1 MVTIVADTLSS
12 IPPAVAV
19 EMGIPYIPQIIIF
32 GNESYKDDYEMDS
45 AAFIERLRK
54 SPELPKTAAPPPA
67 LYTPIFQKYAN
78 DGNTVIVVAPSAD
91 LSGTVRGASVGAED
105 FPGADIRVIDTRT
118 LGSGLGT
125 IVLKAHEWA
134 RQGLDADTIEAK
146 IKDLSS
152 RQRVYFVVDTLEY
165 LHKGGRIGGAKMLM
179 GSLLQVKPI
188 LQLNDGHIEP
198 AENQRT
204 KRRAIAR
211 LKELVQ
217 ADYPKN
223 GEGHLTLM
231 HGDALPEAEALADD
245 FAASGFERPGI
256 FFLPPAI
263 LVHGGPG
270 IVAASFFVE

>member
-12 IPPAVAV
+12 IPPAKAV
-19 EMGIPYIPQIIIF
+19 EMGIPYVPQIIIF
-32 GNESYKDDYEMDS
+32 GNDSYRDDYEMDS

-54 SPELPKTAAPPPA
+54 SPELPKTAAPPPS
-67 LYTPIFQKYAN
+67 LYTPIYQKYAT
-78 DGNTVIVVAPSAD
+78 DGNTVIVIAPTAD
-91 LSGTVRGASVGAED
+91 LSGTFRGAMVGAED
-105 FPGADIRVIDTRT
+105 FPSADIRVIDTRT
-118 LGSGLGT
+118 IGSGLGT

-134 RQGLDADTIEAK
+134 NQGMDADTLVARITDMSA
-146 IKDLSS
+146 

-188 LQLNDGHIEP
+188 LQLTDGHIEP
-198 AENQRT
+198 AENQRS
-204 KRRAIAR
+204 KRRAISR

-217 ADYPKN
+217 AEYPKN
-223 GEGHLTLM
+223 GDGYLTIM
-231 HGDALPEAEALADD
+231 HGDAFEDAKRLADD

-256 FFLPPAI
+256 FNLPPAI

-270 IVAASFFVE
+270 VVAASFFVE

>member
-12 IPPAVAV
+12 IPPAKAV
-19 EMGIPYIPQIIIF
+19 EMGIPYVPQIIIF
-32 GNESYKDDYEMDS
+32 GNDSYRDDYEMDS

-54 SPELPKTAAPPPA
+54 SPELPKTAAPPPS
-67 LYTPIFQKYAN
+67 LYTPIYQKYAT
-78 DGNTVIVVAPSAD
+78 DGNTVIVIAPTAD
-91 LSGTVRGASVGAED
+91 LSGTFRGAMVGAED
-105 FPGADIRVIDTRT
+105 FPSADIRVIDTRT
-118 LGSGLGT
+118 IGSGLGT

-134 RQGLDADTIEAK
+134 NQGMDADTLVARITDMSA
-146 IKDLSS
+146 

-188 LQLNDGHIEP
+188 LQLTDGHIEP

-204 KRRAIAR
+204 KRRAISR

-217 ADYPKN
+217 AEYPKN
-223 GEGHLTLM
+223 GDGYLTIM
-231 HGDALPEAEALADD
+231 HGDAFEDAKRLADD

-256 FFLPPAI
+256 FNLPPAI

-270 IVAASFFVE
+270 VVAASFFVE

>member
-12 IPPAVAV
+12 IPPAKAV
-19 EMGIPYIPQIIIF
+19 EMGIPYVPQIIIF
-32 GNESYKDDYEMDS
+32 GNDSYRDDYEMDS

-54 SPELPKTAAPPPA
+54 SPELPKTAAPPPS
-67 LYTPIFQKYAN
+67 LYTPIYQKYAT
-78 DGNTVIVVAPSAD
+78 DGNTVIVIAPTAD
-91 LSGTVRGASVGAED
+91 LSGTFRGAMVGAED

-118 LGSGLGT
+118 IGSGLGT

-134 RQGLDADTIEAK
+134 NQGMDADTLVARITDMSA
-146 IKDLSS
+146 

-188 LQLNDGHIEP
+188 LQLTDGHIEP
-198 AENQRT
+198 AENQRS
-204 KRRAIAR
+204 KRRAISR

-217 ADYPKN
+217 AEYPKN
-223 GEGHLTLM
+223 GNGYLTIM
-231 HGDALPEAEALADD
+231 HGDAFEDAKRLADD

-256 FFLPPAI
+256 FNLPPAI

-270 IVAASFFVE
+270 VVAASFFVE